1 MPLLALLSSLTVL
14 LKITIP
20 GNGRIAD
27 FGPFELTWHGIFT
40 AVGIA
45 AGVYLGAWLARRQG
59 FTEDDAYSIALVGV
73 PVGIIGA
80 RAMWVLENRDSIDP
94 WTDVFRINEGGIT
107 VYGAV
112 IGGVIGAVAYG
123 WVRRLPIMRGLDA
136 AGFGLL
142 LGMGIGRLGD
152 LINGEHWA
160 KTTDLPWGVAYSNLE
175 SPGWTRLQ
183 TAVHPAA
190 TYEMIGDFLIIG
202 IMALIFARMWRHR
215 PGITFFTGLVLY
227 SAMRFGVS
235 YLRLDSCGGNAG
247 TQTEAFANCPEYIIK
262 NWMTF
267 PQVVSMCTFAI
278 GALGLVW
285 SLLRKP
291 QEAPT
296 IAPVASAPSARA
308 ASPRRARS

>member
-1 MPLLALLSSLTVL
+1 VPLSALL

-20 GNGRIAD
+20 GSGKIAD
-27 FGPFELTWHGIFT
+27 FGPFELTWHGVFT
-40 AVGIA
+40 ALGIA

-123 WVRRLPIMRGLDA
+123 WIRRLPVVRGLDA

-142 LGMGIGRLGD
+142 LGMAIGRVGD
-152 LINGEHWA
+152 LINGEHWS
-160 KTTDLPWGVAYSNLE
+160 KETDLPWGVAYSNLE
-175 SPGWTRLQ
+175 SPGWSRLQ
-183 TAVHPAA
+183 TAVHPAT
-190 TYEMIGDFLIIG
+190 TYEMIGDFLIIA
-202 IMALIFARMWRHR
+202 IMALIFAKTWKHR

-247 TQTEAFANCPEYIIK
+247 TLAEAFVNCPEYVIK
-262 NWMTF
+262 DWMTF

-278 GALGLVW
+278 GAVGLVW

-291 QEAPT
+291 QEAPA
-296 IAPVASAPSARA
+296 IAPAASAPAART
-308 ASPRRARS
+308 ASPRRA